1 MCHVKKKQFK
11 RSLTIWN
18 IEQMS
23 RANSRTRVV
32 TLDGGINFRD
42 IGGYVNDQGRSVKW
56 RKIMRC
62 GHLANLT
69 DNDLDSLEQIGIN
82 RIHDFRRTE
91 EQEQSPSRAVRAE
104 FIDDYQVS
112 IGDISRFWEFL
123 FGGELTAESSHTLV
137 VNSYR
142 NCIESVIPAFSRFM
156 RHIVDNAD
164 NASVFHCSAGKD
176 RTGMAAALILS
187 ALDVPRQTII
197 EDYMLTLQHYDSEKL
212 IDLVEGHL
220 RDAKVESWDR
230 NWLVPYCS
238 VHQDNIVAFLDAID
252 SEYGN
257 VRNYLITALGLSQ
270 ADLDKMHSCYLED

>member
-1 MCHVKKKQFK
+1 
-11 RSLTIWN
+11 
-18 IEQMS
+18 MS

-82 RIHDFRRTE
+82 RIHDFRRNE

-104 FIDDYQVS
+104 FIDDYQIS

>member
-1 MCHVKKKQFK
+1 VSRKKKQFK

-257 VRNYLITALGLSQ
+257 VRSYLITALGLSQ

>member
-1 MCHVKKKQFK
+1 VSRKKKQFK

-104 FIDDYQVS
+104 FIGDYQIS